1 MNTVNLIGR
10 WTRDVELRYTQ
21 AGKAV
26 ASGSL
31 AVNDGDRADFI
42 PVVIWDRT
50 AEAVANHHGRKGQ
63 QVGITGRLQS
73 RTYTTQDGQKR
84 TVIEV
89 VASRVEFIGGPTQEQ
104 EPQPPMGTEV
114 QPDEDDD
121 VPF

>member
-1 MNTVNLIGR
+1 MNTVNLVGR

-26 ASGSL
+26 AFGTL
-31 AVNDGDRADFI
+31 AVNDGNRADFI
-42 PVVIWDRT
+42 PVVIWEKQ

-63 QVGITGRLQS
+63 RVGVSGRLQS
-73 RTYTTQDGQKR
+73 RSYTTQDGHPR
-84 TVIEV
+84 TIIEV
-89 VASRVEFIGGPTQEQ
+89 VASRVEFLGGSAQEQ
-104 EPQPPMGTEV
+104 EPQAPMGTEV

>member
-10 WTRDVELRYTQ
+10 WTRDVELRYTPS
-21 AGKAV
+21 GKPV
-26 ASGSL
+26 ATGTL

-42 PVVIWDRT
+42 PVVIWEKQ

-63 QVGITGRLQS
+63 QVGVSGRLQS
-73 RTYTTQDGQKR
+73 RSYTTQDGQKR

-89 VASRVEFIGGPTQEQ
+89 VAARVDFLGGAGQEQ
-104 EPQPPMGTEV
+104 EPDAPMGAEV
-114 QPDEDDD
+114 QPDDED